1 MDGRNREIIRDTH
14 SKHTSELLSL
24 EEIKENYDQED
35 ISIKIVI
42 VGDSGVG
49 KSNILSRY
57 ISDEF
62 SKDSKATIGVE
73 LATKTYKMND
83 KIIKINLWDTAG
95 QERYKSISSAYYK
108 GAKGAVIVY
117 DVTKK
122 DTLDNVYN
130 WYREIR
136 EMAGSDISI
145 IILGNKSDLNLL
157 RKVDNEETTELGEKL
172 NVPIIEI
179 SAKTSEGLEE
189 SFHILISKIF
199 SKNNNFKGGDTDK
212 GNKTISKGHNI
223 KLTYEQP
230 FKSESGRKICCL

>member
-1 MDGRNREIIRDTH
+1 MDSNKKEIQNDLL
-14 SKHTSELLSL
+14 SNHTSELLTMQ
-24 EEIKENYDQED
+24 EIKENNDQED

-73 LATKTYKMND
+73 LATKTYKIHE
-83 KIIKINLWDTAG
+83 KIVKINLWDTAG

-122 DTLDNVYN
+122 DTLENVYN

-136 EMAGSDISI
+136 EMAGSEISI

-157 RKVDNEETTELGEKL
+157 RKVDNEETNELGLKL
-172 NVPIIEI
+172 NVPIFEI
-179 SAKTSEGLEE
+179 SAKTSFGVEE
-189 SFHILISKIF
+189 SFQILITKIF
-199 SKNNNFKGGDTDK
+199 SINNNFQGGETDK
-212 GNKTISKGHNI
+212 GNKTISKGQNI
-223 KLTYEQP
+223 KLNYEQTLR
-230 FKSESGRKICCL
+230 SERRKMCCL